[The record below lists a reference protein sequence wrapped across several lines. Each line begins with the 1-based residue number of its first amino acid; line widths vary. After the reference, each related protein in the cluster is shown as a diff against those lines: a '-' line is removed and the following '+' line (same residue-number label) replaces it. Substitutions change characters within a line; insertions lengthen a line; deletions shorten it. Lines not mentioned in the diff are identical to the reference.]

1 MQFMQIGDA
10 ELLPAASTKLPS
22 LTTLIFATAKI
33 LIDLAPVYI
42 YIYKLYIHKLYINI
56 YIHTHLYW

>member
-1 MQFMQIGDA
+1 MLFMQIGDA

-42 YIYKLYIHKLYINI
+42 YINYTYIN
-56 YIHTHLYW
+56 YI

>member
-42 YIYKLYIHKLYINI
+42 YINYTYIN
-56 YIHTHLYW
+56 YI